1 MNKLLSSRFLSQKE
15 LLSLNFRKLGKDVLI
30 DENVFIP
37 NTNNIEIGNNV
48 RIDMGSIISVPK
60 NGEIII
66 KNNVHIAPYNLI
78 YCGNNFKILFDNH
91 SGLAAGCKLFGRTEN
106 YDGSF
111 LMNPTHNSE
120 DVMLIEGNIIL
131 EKFATLGCDCV
142 LFPGSTIPI
151 GSVLGSKSLY
161 TGKKKLDEW
170 SIYAGNPLK
179 FFKTRDKHS
188 EILSNKYIHENN

>member
-15 LLSLNFRKLGKDVLI
+15 LLSLNFRKLGK
-30 DENVFIP
+30 NVFIDKNVFIH

-48 RIDMGSIISVPK
+48 RIDMGSIISVPR

-78 YCGNNFKILFDNH
+78 YCGNNFKILFENH

-120 DVMLIEGNIIL
+120 DVKLIEGNIIL
-131 EKFATLGCDCV
+131 EKFSTLGCECV

-151 GSVLGSKSLY
+151 GTVLGSKSLY

-170 SIYAGNPLK
+170 SIYAGIPLK
-179 FFKTRDKHS
+179 FFKIRDKNS
-188 EILSNKYIHENN
+188 EILSNKYIHEK

>member
-1 MNKLLSSRFLSQKE
+1 MNKLLNSRFLSRKE
-15 LLSLNFRKLGKDVLI
+15 LMSLNFKKIGENVLI
-30 DENVFIP
+30 DKNVFIP

-78 YCGNNFKILFDNH
+78 YCGNNFKILFNNH
-91 SGLAAGCKLFGRTEN
+91 SGLAHGCKLFGRTEN

-120 DVMLIEGNIIL
+120 DVKLIEGDIIL
-131 EKFATLGCDCV
+131 EKFATLGCDSI
-142 LFPGSTIPI
+142 LFPGSVIPVGTI
-151 GSVLGSKSLY
+151 LGSKSLY
-161 TGKKKLDEW
+161 TAKYKLHDW
-170 SIYAGNPLK
+170 SMYAGIPLK
-179 FFKTRDKHS
+179 FIKTRNKES
-188 EILSNKYIHENN
+188 ELLSNKYK